1 MNVIKIGRIPRG
13 FSRYYILQLLKE
25 QEKPLT
31 GKQIMEEAE
40 RRSNGLWRP
49 SPGLIYPL
57 LGRLLSEGLI
67 DETEEGGYI
76 ITEKGKKYLERYVN
90 IEDEIKKHLEV
101 VEKLSFTG
109 KVILEEIIDR
119 LFILAGIVSQNIDR
133 LSDELKEKYA
143 KFLERELAR
152 VRGKETKR
160 EKVKV
165 E

>member
-1 MNVIKIGRIPRG
+1 MSLRIGRIPRG

-40 RRSNGLWRP
+40 KRSNGLWRP

-57 LGRLLSEGLI
+57 LGRLLSEGLVE
-67 DETEEGGYI
+67 ETEEGGYV
-76 ITEKGKKYLERYVN
+76 ITSKGKEYLKRYTNV
-90 IEDEIKKHLEV
+90 EDEIRKHLEV
-101 VEKLSFTG
+101 VERLSFTG
-109 KVILEEIIDR
+109 KVIIEEIIDR
-119 LFILAGIVSQNIDR
+119 LFVLASIIGQNMDR
-133 LSDELKEKYA
+133 LSEEVKERYA
-143 KFLERELAR
+143 EFLERELAR
-152 VRGKETKR
+152 VRGREVKR